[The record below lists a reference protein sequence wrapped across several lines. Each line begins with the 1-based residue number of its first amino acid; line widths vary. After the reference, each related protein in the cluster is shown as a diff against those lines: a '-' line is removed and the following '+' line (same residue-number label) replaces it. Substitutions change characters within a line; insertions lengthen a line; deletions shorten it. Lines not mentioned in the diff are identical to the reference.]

1 MPRPTLAIDAMGGD
15 FAPDEIVRGAARL
28 SLETDLDVVLVGDEP
43 RLSGLLAR
51 SRHNPERLAVHH
63 ASQAIGMGEDP
74 RQVLGQRPDS
84 SITIAARLLAQGRAD
99 ALVTAG
105 NTGACVLACA
115 HELRLLPGV
124 RRAALA
130 AVFPTERRRG
140 AKGDPFSLIL
150 DVGAGLE
157 ADADDLVSYAV
168 MGAAYARAISRNLA
182 PRVALLSSGTE
193 DAKGPPAVVEA
204 NRRLRCL
211 PGIDFI
217 GNIEGLDIPRGAADV
232 VVTSGFV
239 GNVALKMLEGVS
251 ETVLGL
257 ARYAYKERLMWR
269 LGLTMLAG
277 GIRQLKRIT
286 DWEQYGGAPILG
298 FDKVV
303 IKAHGRSREQAIFN
317 AGKVAAKTVS
327 AGVVEAIAAQAQAD
341 GVAVR
346 AEVFAPAEVDAVHAQ
361 APARSARLAEG

>member
-1 MPRPTLAIDAMGGD
+1 MRRMHRPTLAIDAMGGD

-43 RLSGLLAR
+43 RLSAVLAR

-63 ASQAIGMGEDP
+63 AAQSIGMGEDP
-74 RQVLGQRPDS
+74 RQVLALRPDA
-84 SITIAARLLAQGRAD
+84 SITVAARLLAQGRAD
-99 ALVTAG
+99 ALITAG

-115 HELRLLPGV
+115 SELRLLPGV

-130 AVFPTERRRG
+130 AVFPTEQRRG
-140 AKGDPFSLIL
+140 AKEDPFSLIL
-150 DVGAGLE
+150 DVGASL
-157 ADADDLVSYAV
+157 DAEGPDLVSFAV

-182 PRVALLSSGTE
+182 PRVALLSTGTE
-193 DAKGPPAVVEA
+193 PTKGPPAVVEA
-204 NRRLRCL
+204 HRVLRDM
-211 PGIDFI
+211 PGMDFI

-232 VVTSGFV
+232 VVTSGFA

-269 LGLTMLAG
+269 VGLTMLSG
-277 GIRQLKRIT
+277 GIRQLKRVT

-303 IKAHGRSREQAIFN
+303 IKAHGRSREQAIVN
-317 AGKVAAKTVS
+317 AGKVAAKTVA
-327 AGVVEAIAAQAQAD
+327 AGVIDAIAS
-341 GVAVR
+341 R
-346 AEVFAPAEVDAVHAQ
+346 EAPA
-361 APARSARLAEG
+361 APRLAEG